1 LNSKHLFIVCAI
13 IAALTKT
20 GQVRSSDYAAEADF
34 FGESPVVLT
43 VSRMHKPM
51 SHSPA
56 SVSIIDREMIR
67 NSGARELADLLR
79 MAPGFFTGDLLGHTQ
94 VVTYQ
99 GLGHEFHRQ
108 MQVLIDGRSV
118 FIPSYGGVPWASLPL
133 MIEDIERIEITRGP
147 NAVTY
152 GSNAFLSTIN
162 IITRHAAED
171 AGGKVSLTQQMA
183 NRSETNDVYIRIG
196 DQVEDLDWRL
206 SVGRESD
213 AGYDGRNDG
222 KRQEKLNIRTDFLT
236 SHNQFWSISAGIN
249 NSSRSEGD
257 GAATDPL
264 REARNTNSYQNL
276 RWELIERDVQTTIKL
291 THTRNELDDDYLARN
306 VVVDP
311 SGTLPP
317 VKSLVSFSR
326 LSDRTDLEAYQ
337 NRRLNDQLSI
347 NYGVGLRKDEVQ
359 SLFLFAD
366 QEKYKQDTFNVFSNV
381 EWKPLKDTILDLGF
395 LSEDPDQGSRTESYR
410 FAAIQGVHNHHLRFV
425 SSSAKRHPILWEKNG
440 QISFDVEFEQ
450 ALDPPFNQFPLQQ
463 PFLLR
468 IDWLNNARLKPESI
482 FSNEIGLFS
491 EFMDGQLVTDIKLF
505 RYRISDQLEDAT
517 VALQNPILLFDAL
530 GLQPDNVL
538 DTDARSMTNLGN
550 TRVKGIEVSFNYDP
564 QHNRFRLY
572 GALSRVQA
580 RSFDQDVTDSFPDLS
595 AYLGGHLNIAS
606 NHQISSTA
614 YYVDSMSWLDR
625 TEHIPDYTRV
635 DLRYQY
641 TIDRKKDVNIELI
654 GYNLLDKYH
663 DYRNRDEHK
672 PIYLLKLSGRF

>member
-1 LNSKHLFIVCAI
+1 MNSKHLIIVCAS
-13 IAALTKT
+13 IAALGNTSLAW
-20 GQVRSSDYAAEADF
+20 SSDYTAEADF

-43 VSRMHKPM
+43 VSRMHKPI

-56 SVSIIDREMIR
+56 SVSVIDREMIR
-67 NSGARELADLLR
+67 NSGARELADLFR

-118 FIPSYGGVPWASLPL
+118 FIPSYGGVPWARLPL

-183 NRSETNDVYIRIG
+183 NLSETDDIYVRIG
-196 DQVEDLDWRL
+196 DQIEDLDWRL

-236 SHNQFWSISAGIN
+236 AHNQFWSISAGIN
-249 NSSRSEGD
+249 NSSLSEGD
-257 GAATDPL
+257 GQATDPL

-276 RWELIERDVQTTIKL
+276 RWELIEHDVQTTIKL
-291 THTRNELDDDYLARN
+291 THTRNELKDEFVARN
-306 VVVDP
+306 VVVDET
-311 SGTLPP
+311 GTFPA
-317 VKSLVSFSR
+317 VRALVSFSR

-337 NRRLNDQLSI
+337 NRRFNDQLSL
-347 NYGVGLRKDEVQ
+347 NYGASLRKDEVQ
-359 SLFLFAD
+359 SLFLFVD
-366 QEKYKQDTFNVFSNV
+366 HEKYKQDTFNLFSNV

-395 LSEDPDQGSRTESYR
+395 LSEDPEQGPRTESYR
-410 FAAIQGVHNHHLRFV
+410 FAAIQAVRNHHLRFV

-450 ALDPPFNQFPLQQ
+450 ALNPPFDQFPLQQ

-468 IDWLNNARLKPESI
+468 IDWLNNATLKPESI

-491 EFMDGQLVTDIKLF
+491 EFMDGRMVTDIKLF
-505 RYRISDQLEDAT
+505 RYRISDQLEDTT
-517 VALQNPILLFDAL
+517 VSLQDPILLFDAL
-530 GLQPDNVL
+530 GVQPGNVL
-538 DTDARSMTNLGN
+538 DDTVRTMTNLGN
-550 TRVKGIEVSFNYDP
+550 TRVKGIEASFNYDP

-572 GALSRVQA
+572 GALSRIKA
-580 RSFDQDVTDSFPDLS
+580 RSFDQDVTDSYPDLT
-595 AYLGGHLNIAS
+595 AYLGGHVNIATD
-606 NHQISSTA
+606 HQVSSTI

-625 TEHIPDYTRV
+625 TEHIPDYTRL

-654 GYNLLDKYH
+654 GYNLLEKYH

-672 PIYLLKLSGRF
+672 PTYLLKLSGRF